1 MHPSRTI
8 SVSIN
13 RPMKDVYD
21 FACVPENFMQWAS
34 GLAAALHK
42 EGDQWIADTPEGKA
56 RVRFS
61 ERNAYGVLD
70 HRVTLP
76 DAQEL
81 YMPLRVIANDEGSEV
96 SLTLFRLAAMDD
108 AAFERDA
115 ATVTKDL
122 GVLKKIL
129 ETESAGV
136 RAARR

>member
-13 RPMKDVYD
+13 RPLKDVYD
-21 FACVPENFMQWAS
+21 FACVPENFTQWAS
-34 GLAAALHK
+34 GLATSLHK
-42 EGDQWIADTPEGKA
+42 EGDQWVADTPEGKA

-76 DAQEL
+76 DGQEL

-96 SLTLFRLAAMDD
+96 SLTLFRLPTMDA

-122 GVLKKIL
+122 GVLKNVL
-129 ETESAGV
+129 ETDTAAA
-136 RAARR
+136 RAARG